1 MAEEINPAV
10 GARGSASLPGG
21 IVLLVESF
29 DEDIEIDTVPV
40 SHISDPWQN
49 PEPVG
54 VAGLFEIIGRLDR
67 DSHVMPDAFFDD
79 PEEEGETQLPDLQHA
94 IGEFT
99 LLYDAERGK
108 KFNGVILRYNTRVD
122 NREVAVTMTVAS
134 KGPITQLPEEPNGN
148 GNGE

>member
-10 GARGSASLPGG
+10 GAKGSVSLPQN
-21 IVLLVESF
+21 IVVLVESF

-79 PEEEGETQLPDLQHA
+79 PEAGEEEEQLPDLQQVV
-94 IGEFT
+94 GEFT
-99 LLYDAERGK
+99 LMYDSERGK
-108 KFNGVILRYNTRVD
+108 KFDGVILRYNTRVD
-122 NREVAVTMTVAS
+122 NREVAITMTVAS
-134 KGPITQLPEEPNGN
+134 KGPITQLPEQEA
-148 GNGE
+148 E